1 MAGMI
6 FPMVAAVLLARS
18 IEWYWVYACIGLVY
32 VAIFILTFGCDFP
45 VLGKKAQQEDRRWRK
60 KNGVSAFCS
69 CLSLRCAISLAS
81 WALSLGYRNTLKA
94 SA

>member
-18 IEWYWVYACIGLVY
+18 IEWYWVYALAQRGDGKEQHADAPFLFHYRLAVFRQRF
-32 VAIFILTFGCDFP
+32 VAKHRELTAESHMP
-45 VLGKKAQQEDRRWRK
+45 
-60 KNGVSAFCS
+60 
-69 CLSLRCAISLAS
+69 
-81 WALSLGYRNTLKA
+81 KA